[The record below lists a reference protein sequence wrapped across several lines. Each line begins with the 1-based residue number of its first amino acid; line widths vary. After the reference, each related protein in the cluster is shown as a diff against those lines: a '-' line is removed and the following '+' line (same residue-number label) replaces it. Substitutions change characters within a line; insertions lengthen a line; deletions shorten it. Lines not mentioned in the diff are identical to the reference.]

1 MCCLFSALFF
11 IGPRLA
17 FILYWFLPATA
28 FKAQAAF
35 ENGWLAL
42 LGWIFLPWT
51 ALTWAV
57 FFPVTGFEWALL
69 VVAFLADLGAY
80 GGGEYSRR
88 RRRRRRRE
96 D

>member
-1 MCCLFSALFF
+1 MCCLISALLF

-17 FILYWFLPATA
+17 FIFYWFLPRTA
-28 FKAQAAF
+28 PQARAAF
-35 ENGWLAL
+35 ENGWLPI

-51 ALTWAV
+51 ALVWAI
-57 FFPVTGFEWALL
+57 FYPVGGFEWILL
-69 VVAFLADLGAY
+69 GLAILADLSTY

-88 RRRRRRRE
+88 RRRRRE

>member
-1 MCCLFSALFF
+1 MCCLLSALML

-28 FKAQAAF
+28 FKAHAAF
-35 ENGWLAL
+35 ESWWLPL

-51 ALTWAV
+51 ALVWAI
-57 FFPVTGFEWALL
+57 FYPVSGFEWALL
-69 VVAFLADLGAY
+69 VVAILADLGAY
-80 GGGEYSRR
+80 GGSGYSSRR
-88 RRRRRRRE
+88 KWRRDR